1 MYYRRDDDK
10 VLHSWTGGTETE
22 KLFCVHGTT
31 VAQYKC
37 LSYCYC
43 SLFVMHWLPFIC
55 VTCLWCACAG
65 NTCFLNCILQ
75 VLYYTPTFVE
85 NVDVLV
91 KEMKATITDYNL
103 IKTVAVSMNEW

>member
-1 MYYRRDDDK
+1 MDRWHRNRET
-10 VLHSWTGGTETE
+10 VLCAWNDGSTIQMPQLLL
-22 KLFCVHGTT
+22 LFIVCDALIAIHL
-31 VAQYKC
+31 C
-37 LSYCYC
+37 NM
-43 SLFVMHWLPFIC
+43 SL
-55 VTCLWCACAG
+55 CACAG

-103 IKTVAVSMNEW
+103 IKTVAVSMNE